1 MHVKI
6 FQRCSVRLMR
16 CLLQEQEFTKR
27 TLALE
32 EAELMKQQEVDR
44 KNVPKKIKEDK
55 KRRLDVV
62 NKSVSLLSRSERKK
76 FLEQVK
82 TLRLPRTYL
91 GGGGRRGWRVQL
103 KKTQ

>member
-1 MHVKI
+1 MELH
-6 FQRCSVRLMR
+6 FSSVMF
-16 CLLQEQEFTKR
+16 QEQEFTKR

-76 FLEQVK
+76 FLEQVIEK
-82 TLRLPRTYL
+82 RFL
-91 GGGGRRGWRVQL
+91 GN
-103 KKTQ
+103 

>member
-76 FLEQVK
+76 FLEQVNFEIVS
-82 TLRLPRTYL
+82 YL
-91 GGGGRRGWRVQL
+91 FGGGGKRRERVQL

>member
-1 MHVKI
+1 
-6 FQRCSVRLMR
+6 MR

-76 FLEQVK
+76 FLEQVNFEIVS
-82 TLRLPRTYL
+82 YL
-91 GGGGRRGWRVQL
+91 FGGGGKRRERVQL